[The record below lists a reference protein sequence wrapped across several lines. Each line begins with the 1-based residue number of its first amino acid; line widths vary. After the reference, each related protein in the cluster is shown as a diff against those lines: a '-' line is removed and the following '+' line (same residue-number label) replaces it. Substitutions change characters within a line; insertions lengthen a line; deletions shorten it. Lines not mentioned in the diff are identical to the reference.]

1 MIAIYPNTKI
11 YIACPPNVASGGP
24 ELLHQLA
31 YNLKN
36 ILNIETYMFYY
47 PIKNPKINP
56 IHPEYRTYNIRY
68 TFSIE
73 DNKQNILIVPEI
85 KSLCELIE
93 IFRNIRKGVWFLS
106 VDNYYLSRVP
116 INMFFIN
123 RLFNKI
129 FKKILNKPIFDI
141 TEHLDFLIERI
152 NITKDKTLLKA
163 NFYMVNTFRGY
174 KFLENHGLKPLYY
187 LSEYLNEVYLMEKVN
202 KEFKENIITFNP
214 QKGLRF
220 TEKIIKKIKNQYKI
234 IPIANM
240 NRTQVINTLKKAKV
254 YIDFGNH
261 PGKDRLPREAA
272 ILGCCV
278 ITGKRGSA
286 AYFEDVP
293 IPEEYKFDDKEE
305 NIHKIIEKI
314 KECIENYDEKIKDF
328 EYYREVIKKE
338 PEKFI
343 SDLKSIFVKV
353 EK

>member
-1 MIAIYPNTKI
+1 MIEIYPNTKI
-11 YIACPPNVASGGP
+11 YIACPPNIATGGP

-31 YNLKN
+31 YNLKYS
-36 ILNIETYMFYY
+36 LNIEAYMFYY
-47 PIKNPKINP
+47 PLKNLKINP
-56 IHPEYRTYNIRY
+56 VHPEYRIYNVQY

-73 DNKQNILIVPEI
+73 DNKENILIVPEI
-85 KSLCELIE
+85 KSLCDLLNY
-93 IFRNIRKGVWFLS
+93 FHKIRKGVWFLS
-106 VDNYYLSRVP
+106 IDHYYLTRIP
-116 INMFFIN
+116 IYTFFIN

-129 FKKILNKPIFDI
+129 SKKLLNTSIFDI
-141 TEHLDFLIERI
+141 TEHLDYLINKIDIKR
-152 NITKDKTLLKA
+152 DKTLLKA

-174 KFLENHGLKPLYY
+174 KFLEDNGFKPLYY
-187 LSEYLNEVYLMEKVN
+187 LSEYLNEIYLNTEIDKN
-202 KEFKENIITFNP
+202 SKENIVTFNP

-220 TEKIIKKIKNQYKI
+220 TKKIIEKIRKEYKI
-234 IPIANM
+234 IPIKQMSRN
-240 NRTQVINTLKKAKV
+240 QVIDTLKKAKV

-305 NIHKIIEKI
+305 NIPKIVEKI
-314 KECIENYDEKIKDF
+314 KECIENYEEKIKDF
-328 EYYREVIKKE
+328 EYYREIIKKE

-343 SDLKSIFVKV
+343 SDLKKIFIKV
-353 EK
+353 